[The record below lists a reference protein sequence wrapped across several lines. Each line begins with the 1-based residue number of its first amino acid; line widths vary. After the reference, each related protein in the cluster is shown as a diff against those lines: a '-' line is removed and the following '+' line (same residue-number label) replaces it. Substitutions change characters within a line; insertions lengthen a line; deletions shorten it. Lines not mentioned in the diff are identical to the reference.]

1 MDGSAATAAI
11 RSIEQDR
18 NANRPA
24 YIVALTG
31 LAAEKDRQLAFESGV
46 DHFLTKPV
54 SLKQLD
60 IVVEDWEKRN
70 AVKSGLKSDILQ
82 NKLVDT
88 MEEGY
93 ML

>member
-11 RSIEQDR
+11 RLIEQDR
-18 NANRPA
+18 SANRSA

-54 SLKQLD
+54 SLKQLG
-60 IVVEDWEKRN
+60 IVMDDWEKRD
-70 AVKSGLKSDILQ
+70 AVKGGLKSDILQ
-82 NKLVDT
+82 KDT
-88 MEEGY
+88 IEEGY